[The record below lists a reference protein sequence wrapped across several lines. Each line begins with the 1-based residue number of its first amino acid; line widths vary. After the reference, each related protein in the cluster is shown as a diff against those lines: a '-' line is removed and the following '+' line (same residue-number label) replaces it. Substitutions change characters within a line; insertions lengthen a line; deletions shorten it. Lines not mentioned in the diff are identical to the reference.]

1 MRKQLLVITIISL
14 SILFFVTCQQKNRQE
29 IVSPVL
35 ISKHARPL
43 TNIHFASSP
52 QRLERGKY
60 LVNGILR
67 CFNCHAEVDTTKPG
81 WPTIPGR
88 LGMGRA
94 LFISDSVHI
103 YAPNIT

>member
-1 MRKQLLVITIISL
+1 MRKHLLVLTLISL
-14 SILFFVTCQQKNRQE
+14 AILFFVTCQQKKTKE

-35 ISKHARPL
+35 ISKYARPL
-43 TNIHFASSP
+43 TNIHFAPSP

-60 LVNGILR
+60 LVNGVLR

-81 WPTIPGR
+81 WPTIPGKA
-88 LGMGRA
+88 GYGKA